1 MKANMLIALVS
12 FLLLIS
18 SCASTHEAMVN
29 VSNTSAE
36 ERKKILEVVDSISF
50 DKSREEA
57 VLQGDN
63 STQNL
68 KPESEVD
75 ASDRVIKGY
84 KIKKDASGEIIK
96 DENGNFIFIPI
107 YEDHQKE

>member
-1 MKANMLIALVS
+1 MSIALVS

-29 VSNTSAE
+29 ARSTSAE

-96 DENGNFIFIPI
+96 DENGNFIFIPV
-107 YEDHQKE
+107 YEDNQNE